1 MSRKKQS
8 VIIISISSDIGT
20 AMAKRWLKRGWDV
33 YGTYRTKCRSV
44 DELLDCGV
52 ILFECDLSNL
62 RSVDHTCLELN
73 ELSLNWDILVL
84 ATGTQEPIG
93 LFTDCDFDEWAN
105 SIQVNFTNQLRIVKR
120 LIPARNMDNT
130 LGPCVLFFA
139 GGGTNAATAN
149 YSAYTI
155 SKIALIKMCELLDAE
170 IPDVRFIIVG
180 PGWVKTKI
188 HQATLE
194 AGERAGDNYE
204 KTNFLLNND
213 ESTPMKYVLDCCD
226 WLINSPREVVSGR
239 NFSTVFDKWDT
250 KELSEKLMSDSD
262 MYKLRR
268 YGNEFLIK

>member
-8 VIIISISSDIGT
+8 AIVISISSDIGT

-33 YGTYRTKCRSV
+33 YGTYRTKYRTV

-52 ILFECDLSNL
+52 TLFECDLSNL

-120 LIPARNMDNT
+120 LIPARNMDNI

-139 GGGTNAATAN
+139 GGGTNTATVN

-170 IPDVRFIIVG
+170 IPDVRFTIVG
-180 PGWVKTKI
+180 PGWVRTKI
-188 HQATLE
+188 HQETLE
-194 AGERAGDNYE
+194 AGELAGENYE
-204 KTNFLLNND
+204 KTNYKLNSD
-213 ESTPMKYVLDCCD
+213 KLTPMNDVLDCCE
-226 WLINSPREVVSGR
+226 WLISSPREVVSGR
-239 NFSTVFDKWDT
+239 NFSASFDKWEI
-250 KELSEKLMSDSD
+250 KELSEKLMRDSD

-268 YGNEFLIK
+268 CGNEIRIK